1 MYNFCYNFCS
11 GRVENKD
18 LFIDLKQNNGGKYL
32 KISERKGKLRNTI
45 LIPVSGIKKLQAA
58 LEEVSAKTEDK
69 KKERSNGSPPKSA

>member
-1 MYNFCYNFCS
+1 
-11 GRVENKD
+11 

-58 LEEVSAKTEDK
+58 LEEVSSKTGVEK
-69 KKERSNGSPPKSA
+69 KKERNVTASPQKSV